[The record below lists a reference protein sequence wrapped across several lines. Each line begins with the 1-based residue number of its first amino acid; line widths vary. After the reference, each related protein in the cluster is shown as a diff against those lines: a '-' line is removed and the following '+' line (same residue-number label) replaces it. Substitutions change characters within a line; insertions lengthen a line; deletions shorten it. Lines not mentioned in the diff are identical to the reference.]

1 MTHIWYAFVIALTA
15 VGSSYITTN
24 LPALK
29 RGFKRLFK
37 RSKTQSTIS
46 VEARLSLLEHNV
58 DNIAKALAS
67 RDRNRKSNI
76 RRDVR
81 DYLEE
86 LRTDKPKPKK
96 IDDPSYDY

>member
-1 MTHIWYAFVIALTA
+1 MTHIWYALVIALTA
-15 VGSSYITTN
+15 VGSSYITMN

-37 RSKTQSTIS
+37 RNKPQSPTYAIEMM
-46 VEARLSLLEHNV
+46 EARITLLEHNV
-58 DNIAKALAS
+58 DNIAEALAS

-81 DYLEE
+81 EFLQEMADGKY
-86 LRTDKPKPKK
+86 DK
-96 IDDPSYDY
+96 

>member
-15 VGSSYITTN
+15 VGSSYITMN

-37 RSKTQSTIS
+37 RKEPQSPTYAIEMI
-46 VEARLSLLEHNV
+46 EARLTLLEHNV
-58 DNIAKALAS
+58 DNIAETLAS

-81 DYLEE
+81 DYLKE
-86 LRTDKPKPKK
+86 LQNG
-96 IDDPSYDY
+96 